1 MSPVKK
7 PKHKLSRREGKDLF
21 GTGGESLQRRL
32 DVPPGQHGRSGSQR
46 REQSEYA
53 KQLRA
58 KQMVKRMYGMREAQ
72 FRRFFNMALRT
83 RGITGLALLQLLER
97 RLDNVVYRLGFARTR
112 MQARQLVTHR
122 HVNVDGSRVNIPSY
136 LLKPGQMVEM
146 REGARQIPDLIE
158 LNENRPPIPEWLV
171 REEWGGRVERL
182 PERHELD
189 PDIEEQRIVEFYS
202 R

>member
-1 MSPVKK
+1 MSSVKK
-7 PKHKLSRREGKDLF
+7 PKHKQSRREGKDLF

-32 DVPPGQHGRSGSQR
+32 DTPPGQHGQSGPR

-53 KQLRA
+53 KQLRE
-58 KQMVKRMYGMREAQ
+58 KQKVKRMYGMREAQ
-72 FRRFFNMALRT
+72 FRRFFNMALKT

-112 MQARQLVTHR
+112 LQARQLVTHR
-122 HVNVDGSRVNIPSY
+122 HVNVDGACVSIPSY
-136 LLKPGQMVEM
+136 LLKPGQSVEM
-146 REGARQIPDLIE
+146 REGAREIPDLIE
-158 LNENRPPIPEWLV
+158 LNDNRPPIPEWLV
-171 REEWGGRVERL
+171 REEWGGSVERL
-182 PERHELD
+182 PERHEID